1 MYCNPKTLLVGL
13 FKIVYRRL
21 FIGMLKYKTL
31 IKGRYVCIFSSC
43 WAMKHVTI
51 NFNVYN
57 NIILRVLRIPSWD
70 KYLSL

>member
-1 MYCNPKTLLVGL
+1 MHCGMNESLVEMSFTIGIISFIVTMYCNPKTLLVGL

-43 WAMKHVTI
+43 
-51 NFNVYN
+51 
-57 NIILRVLRIPSWD
+57 
-70 KYLSL
+70 